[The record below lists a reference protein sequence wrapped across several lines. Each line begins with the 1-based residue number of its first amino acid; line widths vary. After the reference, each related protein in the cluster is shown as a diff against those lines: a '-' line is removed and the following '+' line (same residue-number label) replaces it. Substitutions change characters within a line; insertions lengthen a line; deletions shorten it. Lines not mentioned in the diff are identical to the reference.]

1 MSIIIRN
8 ENNKH
13 WVYSIEYIMG
23 GDLMGDYLTEC
34 ETRIGEIKYL
44 KGLEVNK
51 EYNLDLIKDFVQNGG
66 YISLKSDLIDLTS
79 DIFKPWSGYLG
90 RVPKIG

>member
-1 MSIIIRN
+1 MPIIIRN

-13 WVYSIEYIMG
+13 WVYSIENIMG

-34 ETRIGEIKYL
+34 ETRLGVIKYL

-51 EYNLDLIKDFVQNGG
+51 EYNLDPVKDFVQNGG
-66 YISLKSDLIDLTS
+66 YISLKSDLIDLPSPT
-79 DIFKPWSGYLG
+79 FKPWDNYIG